1 MKYFFDII
9 NTLVIH
15 AKLTNILLIVLSS
28 LRKWISWYVNIYAN
42 SSSKKVIDWFVK
54 ISRKYIRECILFSR
68 YNFYYKNRLPT
79 RKNIIKILKAITLLI
94 LFKLI

>member
-42 SSSKKVIDWFVK
+42 SSSKKVID
-54 ISRKYIRECILFSR
+54 
-68 YNFYYKNRLPT
+68 
-79 RKNIIKILKAITLLI
+79 
-94 LFKLI
+94 